1 MFTSFFGKAESR
13 SYWRAHAGF
22 AAFTVLLC
30 AGARLVTCAVP
41 LEGIPGVFA
50 KAAAACAF
58 VFPCMAVAFRGDVRE
73 IVAKLRARG

>member
-41 LEGIPGVFA
+41 VEGIPGVFA
-50 KAAAACAF
+50 KAASAF
-58 VFPCMAVAFRGDVRE
+58 VVISLSMSVAFKDDVRE
-73 IVAKLRARG
+73 IIGNLRRRR